1 MLERDLSK
9 ALEYYEIA
17 AKKGSVH
24 AHLTLA
30 HLLKGDNNK
39 RIKHLTVAARAGD
52 KDSMDSMM
60 DAYRDKELSK
70 EELSQTL
77 RAFQASTNEM
87 KSKDRDDGRLLDEAR
102 QRGEAPPA
110 HLLM

>member
-1 MLERDLSK
+1 MSK
-9 ALEYYEIA
+9 AVAFDEVA
-17 AKKGSVH
+17 AKKGAVI
-24 AHLTLA
+24 AHVMLA
-30 HLLKGDNNK
+30 HFHTNTADNNK

-52 KDSMDSMM
+52 KDSMDDLMK
-60 DAYRDKELSK
+60 AYKAKLLSK

-87 KSKDRDDGRLLDEAR
+87 KSKDRDDALLLEEAR